1 MAAYARRHPRAARV
15 RLEDSAQEIADV
27 VMDAMARAD
36 EAVLDLEVLAVVF
49 TIVVKGLDGSTRTI
63 TATWADIDG

>member
-1 MAAYARRHPRAARV
+1 M

-27 VMDAMARAD
+27 AMDAIARAD

-49 TIVVKGLDGSTRTI
+49 TIVVRGDDGSTRTI
-63 TATWADIDG
+63 TATWSDVDA